1 MFMSAI
7 TIDTTHRTK
16 IKDVFSK
23 ITKYNIKES
32 KIYYFSNYYK

>member
-7 TIDTTHRTK
+7 TIGTTHRTK

-23 ITKYNIKES
+23 ITKYNTKES